1 MSNFTLTRRESEARG
16 IYELQIEG
24 SVETAVLTYAKGED
38 GLMIADHTGVP
49 KSMSGQGIGTWLLAA
64 LFIDAKREG
73 RKIDPVCPFVKVK
86 GERNPDWKKHL
97 I

>member
-1 MSNFTLTRRESEARG
+1 MSNFTLSRRESESRG

-24 SVETAVLTYAKGED
+24 SVETAVLTYGIGDD

-49 KSMSGQGIGTWLLAA
+49 KAMSGKGIGTWLLAA
-64 LFIDAKREG
+64 LFMDAKRER
-73 RKIDPVCPFVKVK
+73 RKVDPVCPFVKAK
-86 GERNPDWKKHL
+86 GERNPEWKKHL